1 MRLSKKPQ
9 RKKKGKIPMSI
20 WIGIAIGS
28 FLIGLL
34 G

>member
-1 MRLSKKPQ
+1 MSKKPQ
-9 RKKKGKIPMSI
+9 KKKKKGKIPMSI
-20 WIGIAIGS
+20 FIGIAIGS